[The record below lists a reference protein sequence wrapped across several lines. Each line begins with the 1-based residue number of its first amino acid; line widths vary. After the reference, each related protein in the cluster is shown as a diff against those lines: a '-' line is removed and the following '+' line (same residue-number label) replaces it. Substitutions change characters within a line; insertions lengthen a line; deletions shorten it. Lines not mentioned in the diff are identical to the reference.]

1 MWALLTLLGFVIKNG
16 RVTSQLWDP
25 PDIEPDVLEV
35 ENEDAGNPSLNHS
48 PVGFPVLL
56 FCCNPLFY
64 VRSDTISFL
73 SLQHS
78 FEHIFLLSQVGGCL

>member
-1 MWALLTLLGFVIKNG
+1 MLTFLGFVIKNG

-25 PDIEPDVLEV
+25 SDIEPDVLEV
-35 ENEDAGNPSLNHS
+35 ENEDIGNLSLNHS
-48 PVGFPVLL
+48 LVGFPVLL

-78 FEHIFLLSQVGGCL
+78 FEYILLLSQVGGCL